1 MKSFLIKST
10 LTATAA
16 ILMIAAG
23 AHAQTTTKK
32 KVSNSSVATV
42 QMDEQGKKKEL
53 PVSLSDDLY
62 IYGPPVN
69 DITSSSTADDS
80 VDSKTGLST
89 RHKIG
94 LKYKVTD
101 TLSITPVADL
111 IYQLTDPNNGGA
123 DRGMHNKMND
133 PYLKISKKNVI
144 NGKIGANEISTEAQ
158 VRYYA
163 PMSAKSRDN
172 NLNGKVEL
180 DLYPTM
186 KIGKS
191 RFSAEMFSFARFYI
205 NSQKFDSATGSSA
218 LTSALYYV
226 GPQVNYSLN
235 DNITAFVLYEAAL
248 PINTLGQSA
257 NTFAPTASLT
267 DLEPGMS
274 FQVNKAISITPFLN
288 WYTNQQL
295 KTTSIN
301 LNATIQML

>member
-10 LTATAA
+10 ITATAA

-42 QMDEQGKKKEL
+42 PMDDAGKKKEL
-53 PVSLSDDLY
+53 PISLSDDMY
-62 IYGPPVN
+62 FYGPELS
-69 DITSSSTADDS
+69 DITKGQTSDDS
-80 VDSKTGLST
+80 IDAKTGLST

-94 LKYKVTD
+94 LKYKVTKD
-101 TLSITPVADL
+101 ISITPTADL
-111 IYQLTDPNNGGA
+111 VYQLTDPNNGGA
-123 DRGMHNKMND
+123 DKGMRNKMKD
-133 PYLKISKKNVI
+133 PYVKISKKNLIV
-144 NGKIGANEISTEAQ
+144 GKIGNNETSTEAQ
-158 VRYYA
+158 IRYYA
-163 PMSAKSRDN
+163 PMSASSRDN
-172 NLNGKVEL
+172 KLNGKVEA

-191 RFSAEMFSFARFYI
+191 RFSAVMFSFVRYHL
-205 NSQKFDSATGSSA
+205 NSQKFDSATGESP
-218 LTSALYYV
+218 LTEMLLYT
-226 GPQVNYSLN
+226 GPQVNYSIS
-235 DNITAFVLYEAAL
+235 DNVTAYVLYEAAM
-248 PINTLGQSA
+248 PFNTIGQSA
-257 NTFAPTASLT
+257 NAFAPTASLT
-267 DLEPGMS
+267 DLEPGIS